1 MGLHSN
7 SFIVYI
13 NSEGATHFYFL
24 KLYPLIFFLLVVY
37 FLVFLFYTSVFHQFW
52 IIFCNLFQFTFYDII
67 VVLNKCHVIWFM
79 LDFLW
84 AYFNWIIFIF
94 FFSISSFNVSLI
106 LNPFSKFISVTLSQ
120 SQTNILVFGWRS
132 ILEVFILVIVTLIKK

>member
-1 MGLHSN
+1 MLNFFKILFQLPTLLKELGLHFN
-7 SFIVYI
+7 FFIVYI

-24 KLYPLIFFLLVVY
+24 KLYPLIFFFLVVY
-37 FLVFLFYTSVFHQFW
+37 FLVFFFYTSVFHQFW

-79 LDFLW
+79 LDFLR

-94 FFSISSFNVSLI
+94 FF
-106 LNPFSKFISVTLSQ
+106 KFHH
-120 SQTNILVFGWRS
+120 LVFHWFWIRLQNLFRWHYRS
-132 ILEVFILVIVTLIKK
+132 LKQIF

>member
-1 MGLHSN
+1 M
-7 SFIVYI
+7 
-13 NSEGATHFYFL
+13 NSEGATHFYFF
-24 KLYPLIFFLLVVY
+24 KLYPLTFFYCIFSSF
-37 FLVFLFYTSVFHQFW
+37 FLFYTSVFHQFW

-79 LDFLW
+79 LDFLR

-94 FFSISSFNVSLI
+94 SFSISSFSISLI
-106 LNPFSKFISVTLSQ
+106 LNPSSKFISVTLSQ
-120 SQTNILVFGWRS
+120 SQINILVFGWRS